1 MTLDTFLADLATR
14 PEWAHAAP
22 LTATSRASNG
32 DTPLHAAIY
41 ANERQAARALIN
53 AGADVNAAGEDDY
66 TPLHAAIA
74 QADAPLV
81 RLLTER
87 GGSWDPVNKFACS
100 VREAARRSDDPGMKA
115 LFEQEQLVSTLPG
128 RIGHFRLESGHHS
141 DLWLELEVLCA
152 MPEFVRQRAATLATR
167 LAPHDVEVVC
177 GPLVEGAYV
186 ALLVAL
192 ELGADF
198 VYCNRIEG
206 ETGDDGL
213 FPVKYRLPP
222 ALRGR
227 VKGRRVAVVNDVVSA
242 GSAVRGA
249 LADLQACEANVVAI
263 GTLAVLGNSMPGFA
277 QEKRLAFESLAEFPH
292 NLWSAAEC
300 PLCRSGVPLTTDPA
314 ADR

>member
-1 MTLDTFLADLATR
+1 MTLQQFLSDLATR
-14 PEWAHAAP
+14 PEWADAVP
-22 LTATSRASNG
+22 LTVTSRASTG

-41 ANERQAARALIN
+41 TNERDAARALIA
-53 AGADVNAAGEDDY
+53 AGADVNAVGEDHY

-74 QADAPLV
+74 QADVPLV

-87 GGSWDPVNKFACS
+87 GGSWDLVNKFACS

-152 MPEFVRQRAATLATR
+152 MPEFVRQRAAALAAR

-192 ELGADF
+192 ELSVDF
-198 VYCNRIEG
+198 VYCTRIDG
-206 ETGDDGL
+206 QAGNDDL
-213 FPVKYRLPP
+213 FPVRYQLPR
-222 ALRGR
+222 ALRPR
-227 VKGRRVAVVNDVVSA
+227 VRGKRMAIVNDVVSA

-249 LADLQACEANVVAI
+249 LRDLRECGASVVAI
-263 GTLAVLGNSMPGFA
+263 GTLAVLGRSMPEFA
-277 QEKRLAFESLAEFPH
+277 AREAIPFESLAEFSH
-292 NLWSAAEC
+292 NLWMPAEC
-300 PLCRSGVPLTTDPA
+300 PLCRSGVPLVADPA
-314 ADR
+314 TEL